1 LMVGVGVG
9 VRVEDEGGDG
19 GEGEG
24 RGRGARARGEG
35 EGTPLQIE
43 LDVDDLHEVLHRVV
57 LEVEAVP
64 GNGGTQGSRW
74 ARTAEWWEGGVSL
87 T

>member
-1 LMVGVGVG
+1 M
-9 VRVEDEGGDG
+9 RVEM
-19 GEGEG
+19 
-24 RGRGARARGEG
+24 GARARGEGEG

-74 ARTAEWWEGGVSL
+74 ARTAEWWVGGDVTYLMRLSSPQG
-87 T
+87 